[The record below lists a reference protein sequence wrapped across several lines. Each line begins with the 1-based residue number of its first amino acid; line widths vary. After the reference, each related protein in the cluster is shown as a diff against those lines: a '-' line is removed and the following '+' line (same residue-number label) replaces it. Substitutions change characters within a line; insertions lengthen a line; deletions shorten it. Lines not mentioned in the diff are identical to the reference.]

1 MLKKFGYLFKTMRL
15 RQWPKNVFVLAA
27 LVFDQQLLVLSSLLR
42 TLAALALFC
51 LVSSLVYI
59 INDLAD
65 IESDRQHPDKRH
77 RPLAAGLL
85 PKSWAITAAVVLTI
99 TTLPAAF
106 LLSTGFGLVLT
117 GYFILMVAY
126 SFWLKNIVLL
136 DVVIIAIG
144 FVLRVAS
151 GLTVITTHQFSPW
164 LFMATTFLALF
175 IALGKRRSE
184 IALLENA
191 AGTHR
196 RVLQGYSLALID
208 QLLIVVIS
216 STLITYCL
224 YTFSSTATA
233 GYYGM
238 MLTIPFVIYALFRYL
253 YLLHAGNLGGAP
265 EEVILTDHPFQLAVL
280 LWGLTVILLLYVF

>member
-1 MLKKFGYLFKTMRL
+1 MLKKLGYLFKTMRP

-27 LVFDQQLLVLSSLLR
+27 LVFDQQLLSLPALGR

-51 LVSSLVYI
+51 LVSSLIYI

-85 PKSWAITAAVVLTI
+85 PKSWAVTAAIVLAV
-99 TTLPAAF
+99 TTLPLSF
-106 LLSTGFGLVLT
+106 LLSTGFGLVIS
-117 GYFILMVAY
+117 GYFLLMVAY
-126 SFWLKNIVLL
+126 SFWLKNIPLL
-136 DVVIIAIG
+136 DVIIIAVG

-151 GLTVITTHQFSPW
+151 GLTVIVTNAFSPW
-164 LFMATTFLALF
+164 LFLATTFLALF

-184 IALLENA
+184 IALLETSA
-191 AGTHR
+191 AAHR
-196 RVLQGYSLALID
+196 KVLQGYSLALID

-253 YLLHAGNLGGAP
+253 YLLHSGSQGGAP